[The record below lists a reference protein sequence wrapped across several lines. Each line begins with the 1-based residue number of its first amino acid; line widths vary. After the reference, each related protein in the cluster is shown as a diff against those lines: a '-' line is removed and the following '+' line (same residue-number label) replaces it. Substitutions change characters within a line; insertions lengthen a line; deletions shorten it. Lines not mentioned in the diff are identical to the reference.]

1 MRYQLAVVTAC
12 LLVVSQIAD
21 ANSYV
26 IGGRTNVD
34 LDFDTLESAAN
45 LTLSSTA
52 GTVPADPSYA
62 VAFGINARDGSLPTT
77 FEYDPA
83 TFPAAGSFAGTIE
96 HTGTVSFNS
105 DTVTVGDFT
114 IGFDAMRAGGFGGAA
129 SGFYVE
135 STTGIP
141 AILFDVEVDTM
152 NPPVALDESLTVAG
166 NLLVS
171 DEFGTFLFDQ
181 GLSSANLAGAA
192 VGSALIEAT
201 AIPEPATVAMGLIGA
216 LGVLAVARRSRN

>member
-1 MRYQLAVVTAC
+1 MRYAFFCAAAC
-12 LLVVSQIAD
+12 ILVMSQAAEANSLVV
-21 ANSYV
+21 
-26 IGGRTNVD
+26 GGRTNVN
-34 LDFDTLESAAN
+34 LDFDTLESAAS

-52 GTVPADPSYA
+52 GTVAADPSYA
-62 VAFGINARDGSLPTT
+62 VAFGINPRDGSLPTT

-83 TFPAAGSFAGTIE
+83 TFPALGSFAGTIE

-114 IGFDAMRAGGFGGAA
+114 IGFDAARAGGFDGAA

-141 AILFDVEVDTM
+141 AILFDFEVDTM
-152 NPPVALDESLTVAG
+152 NPPIVLDESLTVAG

-171 DEFGTFLFDQ
+171 NEFGTFLLDQ
-181 GLSSANLAGAA
+181 GLSSANLAGAP

-201 AIPEPATVAMGLIGA
+201 AIPEPSSVA
-216 LGVLAVARRSRN
+216 LGSAGILGMLAVVRSKRK